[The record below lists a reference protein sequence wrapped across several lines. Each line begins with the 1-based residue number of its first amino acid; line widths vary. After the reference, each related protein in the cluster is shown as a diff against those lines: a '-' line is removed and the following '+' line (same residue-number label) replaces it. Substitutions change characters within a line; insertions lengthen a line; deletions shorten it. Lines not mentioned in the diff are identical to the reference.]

1 MMCATV
7 PSGQV
12 QIKSLNKGA
21 SSVIKVGKEPNFTPP
36 ATERQVS
43 QRAGTACSCFPCP
56 AARADQTCLFVR
68 LQRERV
74 SAGWCLFS
82 HGSTRRFCFPPRG
95 VQHFHP
101 RRSKLPTLCETCRG
115 RKAAAETI
123 CLTLTPGFLP
133 CTRLW
138 GLFMPV
144 VLAWSRLSVCRA
156 GRRRLMVFYRGIGAG
171 GRYLRDILTARLMV
185 SSLDG

>member
-1 MMCATV
+1 MKKLINTTGHFDCISRACQCAASNTYLKTNDSSRLIKMMCATV

-144 VLAWSRLSVCRA
+144 VLA
-156 GRRRLMVFYRGIGAG
+156 
-171 GRYLRDILTARLMV
+171 
-185 SSLDG
+185 